1 MLVHL
6 ALQTDCRLVP
16 INIYRCLPLF
26 RVSNSCGAEANRR
39 VGRKRVFSPIFT
51 LHLDLRL
58 GIDLILGRDRFKSFR
73 DLQGRVTQSANPG
86 HQEGDAY

>member
-26 RVSNSCGAEANRR
+26 RVSNSSIVTMSNSSASRSIKNSGTVNKCIRFG
-39 VGRKRVFSPIFT
+39 IF
-51 LHLDLRL
+51 
-58 GIDLILGRDRFKSFR
+58 
-73 DLQGRVTQSANPG
+73 
-86 HQEGDAY
+86 